1 MEDYLI
7 VDGYN
12 IMNGWPELAAL
23 KEQSLEH
30 ARDKLVE
37 IMGNF
42 QALMGNRVVVVF
54 DAHLVKG
61 SAGNREHVGGVEVI
75 FSREGETA
83 DSVIERLVG
92 QLPPEAVVSVATS
105 DWAEQRVVM
114 GKGALRL
121 SARELYRM
129 VQLVTAEA
137 KENAGKRGRERRP
150 LDMHLTERMR
160 ETLEHWRRGK

>member
-12 IMNGWPELAAL
+12 IMNGWLELAAL

-83 DSVIERLVG
+83 D
-92 QLPPEAVVSVATS
+92 
-105 DWAEQRVVM
+105 
-114 GKGALRL
+114 
-121 SARELYRM
+121 
-129 VQLVTAEA
+129 
-137 KENAGKRGRERRP
+137 
-150 LDMHLTERMR
+150 
-160 ETLEHWRRGK
+160 